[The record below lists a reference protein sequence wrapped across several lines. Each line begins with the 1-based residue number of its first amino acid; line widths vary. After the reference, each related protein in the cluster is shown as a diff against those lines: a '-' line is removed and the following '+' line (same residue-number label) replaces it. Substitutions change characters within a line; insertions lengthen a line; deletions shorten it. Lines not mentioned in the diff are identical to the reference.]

1 MENATPPFLV
11 LASPENTPE
20 MEQSNGTRWERP
32 DAPLGTLVYRA
43 GLLSKDKLEAAL
55 EEGQKT
61 GRRLGEILLQKGW
74 IDEKDLARLLAG
86 QKGLQF
92 VSLKGRGYERET
104 AKLLPER
111 VCRYHNAIPVE
122 ASGERILVAIADPTD
137 DGALQEIRD
146 ELGRP
151 IELVVAATSEI
162 RAALDELFGAG
173 APVPPPAE
181 GEQPVSAISPI
192 GDLGLRIAVAPPEPE
207 PEPEPVAV
215 DPEPVA
221 QAEPL
226 AVEPEP
232 VAFEPEPAA
241 PAEPAAAEVSEPEPA
256 VAEPQHVAGPE
267 PAAAVEAVP
276 VTEPEPEPA
285 AEQEPSI
292 VPLPDPVSRLEPDPE
307 REPEAVPE
315 PSEPPAAAEPPAA
328 PTAPVPTLESIR
340 SALPDPVPS
349 VTEPTIERN
358 EEAHVSLA
366 FNPPPAPEPDP
377 APVAPEAAPAP
388 EPSAPQPVSALPDQ
402 RPTPADA
409 PFCLVLN
416 LVDGDEVDVAFF
428 AEPDEATA
436 AARALV
442 AGITRDA
449 EWPQVG
455 RTFYPPERIASV
467 EIRERRSFTGNASR
481 AGWHGSDDRP
491 AAS

>member
-1 MENATPPFLV
+1 MD
-11 LASPENTPE
+11 
-20 MEQSNGTRWERP
+20 QSNGTRWERP

-55 EEGQKT
+55 EEGQKS

-92 VSLKGRGYERET
+92 VSLKGRGYERDT

-111 VCRYHNAIPVE
+111 VCRYHNAVPVE

-162 RAALDELFGAG
+162 RSALDEIFGGAAPAP
-173 APVPPPAE
+173 APVAAPDEAAAP
-181 GEQPVSAISPI
+181 PVSAISPI
-192 GDLGLRIAVAPPEPE
+192 GDLGLRIAAPPPDPEPE
-207 PEPEPVAV
+207 QPVEPDAAPEPVAAAEPAAEPAAVTEPEPVV
-215 DPEPVA
+215 
-221 QAEPL
+221 AEPESVP

-232 VAFEPEPAA
+232 APAAEPVAAAEPEPAPA
-241 PAEPAAAEVSEPEPA
+241 AEPMAAAEPAPDPA
-256 VAEPQHVAGPE
+256 PHVIA
-267 PAAAVEAVP
+267 
-276 VTEPEPEPA
+276 
-285 AEQEPSI
+285 
-292 VPLPDPVSRLEPDPE
+292 LPDPVAPAD
-307 REPEAVPE
+307 AVPE
-315 PSEPPAAAEPPAA
+315 REPPAAAEPEAA
-328 PTAPVPTLESIR
+328 PAPPAPVPSIESIT

-349 VTEPTIERN
+349 VSEPTIERN
-358 EEAHVSLA
+358 EEAHVSVA
-366 FNPPPAPEPDP
+366 FNVPHVSEPAPAEP
-377 APVAPEAAPAP
+377 VSEP
-388 EPSAPQPVSALPDQ
+388 EPPVQPELEPEPAAVAPQPIADGSEQ
-402 RPTPADA
+402 RPSPADA

-416 LVDGDEVDVAFF
+416 LVDGEEVDVAYF
-428 AEPDEATA
+428 AQPDEATA

-467 EIRERRSFTGNASR
+467 EIRERRSFTGNAAR
-481 AGWHGSDDRP
+481 AGFAPDRP
-491 AAS
+491 AS